1 MFLKIRRQTNKSQKG
16 LSEMPIFDF
25 ECSDCGNKFDL
36 LIANK
41 DKDKAQCPKC
51 GSSNVKQLL
60 SVFATTS
67 SGSSSSQG
75 SCQSCP
81 SAGSGG

>member
-1 MFLKIRRQTNKSQKG
+1 
-16 LSEMPIFDF
+16 MPIFDF

-41 DKDKAQCPKC
+41 DKDKAQCTKC
-51 GSSNVKQLL
+51 GSRNIKQLL
-60 SVFATTS
+60 SMFATS
-67 SGSSSSQG
+67 SASSSSPD
-75 SCQSCP
+75 SCQNCP

>member
-1 MFLKIRRQTNKSQKG
+1 
-16 LSEMPIFDF
+16 MPIFDF

-41 DKDKAQCPKC
+41 DKNKVQCPTC
-51 GSSNVKQLL
+51 ESRNVKQLL

-67 SGSSSSQG
+67 SSSSVPQN
-75 SCQSCP
+75 SCQGCP
-81 SAGSGG
+81 SAGSGGCAMRF